1 MKIMTVLNVVETDG
15 NVWTYLILLFLGIT
29 LILIGISLEVSAYSE
44 TIGVGCAAVG
54 ISVGAILVVISIVLL
69 AARTP
74 HKEYKVII
82 DEKTTFHEIYD
93 KYDVIKQEG
102 YIYTLVDKE
111 K

>member
-1 MKIMTVLNVVETDG
+1 MTVLNVVETG
-15 NVWTYLILLFLGIT
+15 GSVWTYLVLFFLGAAI
-29 LILIGISLEVSAYSE
+29 ILIGICLVSEYSDVPSGV
-44 TIGVGCAAVG
+44 IGVGCITIGAAL
-54 ISVGAILVVISIVLL
+54 ALVSIVLL
-69 AARTP
+69 ATNTSTT